1 MDIGRKIH
9 QLEQKL
15 AQQERASRLASASL
29 DNTALEVRD
38 GDGGLRAI
46 VGQQGDGTTAVNVVN
61 GPPPPAPS
69 APIVASVLGG
79 ITVSWDGAFADG
91 AVIPL
96 DWSRIEVHASPLT
109 GFTPMA
115 ATLQSTI
122 ETAQG
127 ATVVVPTSGPLYVR
141 LLARNT
147 SGTASAPTAQVGP
160 LGPTP
165 VVASDVL
172 DGIITTVK
180 LADDAVT
187 TAKVATG
194 AIDSTALAAA
204 AVTAGKIAAD
214 AVTSTEIAS
223 GAVTNTEIADG
234 AISTPKLTANV
245 VTANELNASAVTA
258 GKIATG
264 AVIAGKIAANAVTA
278 GTIAAAAVQAG
289 NLAATSVQAGNLA
302 ADSVQAGNV
311 AANAITARELNALA
325 VTAGKISANAVTAT
339 EIAAGAITT
348 VKLAAGSVDATA
360 LNATAITGKTIT
372 GGTIIGATVTG
383 GIIQTASSGQRVVL
397 NPSATDPDDHTNTL
411 PALELHSGAPAQITP
426 GTVHAEV
433 STDASAYPYVSVT
446 APAVTTDSINH
457 DSVTAE
463 LRLVAP
469 QPGTRGGSI
478 DLSANNNPYVD
489 DYGSAYLYG
498 FTGNT
503 RSDTSKISIF
513 MEDGYDAPGG
523 DGVNMGAQSGTD
535 YEGAKHTS
543 YATNASGT
551 ASAVLT
557 PSQWTLSTAARING
571 ALTSPSGQ
579 FSEEGAWTTVTFNQ
593 WVQYSGTAYQTLR
606 LSRGA
611 KRARLDGM
619 GQVATTY
626 SSGSQ
631 TAFTIPTGYRPLKNH
646 YFAIPTA
653 ASGSPVILGCRIGSD
668 GLVTVFTSVSIAT
681 GNFLDFSVCTWPLD

>member
-258 GKIATG
+258 G
-264 AVIAGKIAANAVTA
+264 
-278 GTIAAAAVQAG
+278 
-289 NLAATSVQAGNLA
+289 
-302 ADSVQAGNV
+302 
-311 AANAITARELNALA
+311 
-325 VTAGKISANAVTAT
+325 
-339 EIAAGAITT
+339 
-348 VKLAAGSVDATA
+348 
-360 LNATAITGKTIT
+360 
-372 GGTIIGATVTG
+372 
-383 GIIQTASSGQRVVL
+383 
-397 NPSATDPDDHTNTL
+397 
-411 PALELHSGAPAQITP
+411 
-426 GTVHAEV
+426 
-433 STDASAYPYVSVT
+433 
-446 APAVTTDSINH
+446 
-457 DSVTAE
+457 
-463 LRLVAP
+463 
-469 QPGTRGGSI
+469 
-478 DLSANNNPYVD
+478 
-489 DYGSAYLYG
+489 
-498 FTGNT
+498 
-503 RSDTSKISIF
+503 
-513 MEDGYDAPGG
+513 
-523 DGVNMGAQSGTD
+523 
-535 YEGAKHTS
+535 
-543 YATNASGT
+543 
-551 ASAVLT
+551 
-557 PSQWTLSTAARING
+557 
-571 ALTSPSGQ
+571 
-579 FSEEGAWTTVTFNQ
+579 
-593 WVQYSGTAYQTLR
+593 
-606 LSRGA
+606 
-611 KRARLDGM
+611 
-619 GQVATTY
+619 
-626 SSGSQ
+626 
-631 TAFTIPTGYRPLKNH
+631 
-646 YFAIPTA
+646 
-653 ASGSPVILGCRIGSD
+653 
-668 GLVTVFTSVSIAT
+668 
-681 GNFLDFSVCTWPLD
+681 